1 MAVQPRAVGGR
12 RLLTPAGGSRPAALA
27 HHVLLIIQALV
38 LGLVQ
43 GLTEFLPV
51 SSSGHL
57 QGVPYLL
64 GWEPSTLTF
73 DVMVHAGT
81 LLAVVLYFR
90 DDLVWIATRSL
101 GRGAVDAAEV
111 RRARSVVVLLAVG
124 TVPAGVAGL
133 AFEDVFAR
141 AFESPRAVS
150 GFLYV
155 TAGLLFGAEMLRRR
169 RAAAS
174 LGKRTRDL
182 VGDERHLDVGR
193 REDTLRVRDVAF
205 IGAAQA
211 LAIFPGVSRAGAT
224 MAAGMTLGLS
234 RAAAARFSFLLSI
247 PVILGATFS
256 QLRELGE
263 PVPGALPFGVL
274 ETLIGVTAA
283 AASGYWAIRFLL
295 RLVKTDDL
303 LGFARYVVVAASLL
317 LAGTFMIG

>member
-1 MAVQPRAVGGR
+1 MGTG
-12 RLLTPAGGSRPAALA
+12 PAALA
-27 HHVLLIIQALV
+27 HAVLLIIQALV
-38 LGLVQ
+38 LGLIQ

-64 GWEPSTLTF
+64 GWEPSSLAF
-73 DVMVHAGT
+73 DVAVHAGT
-81 LLAVVLYFR
+81 LLAVLVYFR
-90 DDLVWIATRSL
+90 DDLVWMVTRSL
-101 GRGAVDAAEV
+101 GRGAQDAAEV
-111 RRARSVVVLLAVG
+111 RRARSVILLLAVG
-124 TVPAGVAGL
+124 TVPAGIAGL
-133 AFEDVFAR
+133 AFEDVFTS

-150 GFLYV
+150 GFLYL
-155 TAGLLFGAEMLRRR
+155 TAALLVGAEMLRRR

-174 LGKRTRDL
+174 LGKAPRDL

-193 REDTLRVRDVAF
+193 HEDTLTVRDVAL
-205 IGAAQA
+205 IGVAQA

-247 PVILGATFS
+247 PVILGATATQVRSF
-256 QLRELGE
+256 GE

-274 ETLIGVTAA
+274 EITIGVTVAA
-283 AASGYWAIRFLL
+283 LSGFLAIRFLL

-303 LGFARYVVVAASLL
+303 LGFARYVVIAASLL

>member
-12 RLLTPAGGSRPAALA
+12 RLPTPAGGSRPAALA

-64 GWEPSTLTF
+64 GWEPSTLSF

-90 DDLVWIATRSL
+90 DDLVWLATRSV
-101 GRGAVDAAEV
+101 GRGAADATEV
-111 RRARSVVVLLAVG
+111 RRARSVVLLLAIG
-124 TVPAGVAGL
+124 TLPAAVAGL
-133 AFEDVFAR
+133 AFESTFEAAFA
-141 AFESPRAVS
+141 SPRAVA

-155 TAGLLFGAEMLRRR
+155 TAGLLAGAELLRRR
-169 RAAAS
+169 RAAAT
-174 LGKRTRDL
+174 LGKTSREL

-193 REDTLRVRDVAF
+193 REDTLTMRDVAV
-205 IGAAQA
+205 IGVAQA
-211 LAIFPGVSRAGAT
+211 VAIFPGISRSGAT
-224 MAAGMTLGLS
+224 IAAGMTIGLS

-256 QLRELGE
+256 QLRGFGE
-263 PVPGALPFGVL
+263 PIPGALPFGVL
-274 ETLIGVTAA
+274 ETAIGVTAA
-283 AASGYWAIRFLL
+283 AVSGYWAIRFLL

-303 LGFARYVVVAASLL
+303 FGFARYVVVAASLL